1 MSKIAVIGS
10 GTMGNG
16 IAHVFAQH
24 GHDVSLID
32 VNAAALE
39 KAKAT
44 IAGNLDRQVK
54 KGTLAAEAPAEILA
68 RITTGTDLA
77 LAATASLV
85 IEAASENPA
94 IKFDIFAEDTRQR
107 TIIDL
112 AFAQELTQAQIARK
126 LELPLGTVKSRLRLA
141 YAHLKKCLEHSP

>member
-77 LAATASLV
+77 LSL
-85 IEAASENPA
+85 IH
-94 IKFDIFAEDTRQR
+94 I
-107 TIIDL
+107 
-112 AFAQELTQAQIARK
+112 
-126 LELPLGTVKSRLRLA
+126 
-141 YAHLKKCLEHSP
+141 